1 VPGHDVI
8 TVEGI
13 VMDVLRDGLFWAE
26 LSNGHRVLAHPTRQT
41 RGRLG
46 GVGIGSK
53 VRLEMSP
60 FDMSKGRILPA
71 AGLQP
76 GSSSAEAARVV
87 RDRAAED

>member
-1 VPGHDVI
+1 MPCHDAI

-13 VMDVLRDGLFWAE
+13 VSEVLKDGLFWAK

-46 GVGIGSK
+46 NLEIGSK

-60 FDMSKGRILPA
+60 FDMSKGRIVPA
-71 AGLQP
+71 QAGAQSEI
-76 GSSSAEAARVV
+76 GAV
-87 RDRAAED
+87 